1 MKYAVKSMTKYLGE
15 DDQIKIYD
23 NADDAVQAAKDFA
36 ETIRFLL
43 SVHNDKPYGLVT
55 QMIPFD
61 YNKDLQVPDII
72 INELR
77 CDGSVYTS
85 VDHVE
90 VVDGERAIK
99 KLQENEALRQNFN
112 EKLEQLS
119 KLIKVQ
125 FEKRH

>member
-15 DDQIKIYD
+15 DNQIKIYD
-23 NADDAVQAAKDFA
+23 NVDDAVQAAKDFA

-43 SVHNDKPYGLVT
+43 SVHNSKPYGLVT
-55 QMIPFD
+55 QMMPFD

-77 CDGSVYTS
+77 CNGSVYTS
-85 VDHVE
+85 VE
-90 VVDGERAIK
+90 IVDGERAIK
-99 KLQENEALRQNFN
+99 KLQEDEALRQNFN

-119 KLIKVQ
+119 KLIKV
-125 FEKRH
+125 